1 MIKIDDYEEIKLL
14 TKLAYDALGALD
26 GADLRFMDESSV
38 VVSSPTN
45 ESPPTT
51 IVLPPKNLSPAKG
64 SNAKDIAN
72 PSLLQ
77 KALIKATA
85 QSQQPSPTVLLKS
98 SEEYHSTIS
107 VSAADI
113 FNKYVSQIHNSL

>member
-1 MIKIDDYEEIKLL
+1 MFLL
-14 TKLAYDALGALD
+14 CRTGGLD

-51 IVLPPKNLSPAKG
+51 ILPPSKNVAIIKG
-64 SNAKDIAN
+64 SNSKDIAN

-85 QSQQPSPTVLLKS
+85 QSQQPPPTVLLKS
-98 SEEYHSTIS
+98 TDEHVHAAISTTTHNN
-107 VSAADI
+107 
-113 FNKYVSQIHNSL
+113 FNKYVSKLIE

>member
-1 MIKIDDYEEIKLL
+1 M
-14 TKLAYDALGALD
+14 TFCVTAGGLD

-51 IVLPPKNLSPAKG
+51 LPFPAKAVASMKA
-64 SNAKDIAN
+64 SNARDIAN

-85 QSQQPSPTVLLKS
+85 QSKQPPPTVVLKS
-98 SEEYHSTIS
+98 AEEHAHPTLPTTTHNN
-107 VSAADI
+107 V
-113 FNKYVSQIHNSL
+113 NKYVSKRPHLPHRLFLFRSK

>member
-1 MIKIDDYEEIKLL
+1 MIRI
-14 TKLAYDALGALD
+14 AYDALGALD

-38 VVSSPTN
+38 AVSSPTN

-107 VSAADI
+107 GHSSADI
-113 FNKYVSQIHNSL
+113 FNKYVSRIQYVL